1 MAPALLA
8 PHHGQI
14 QHLEM
19 FQSPGLPTVNVK
31 GTCASDV
38 ASKLYDSRQP
48 GFPALSFGMIP

>member
-14 QHLEM
+14 QHLEL
-19 FQSPGLPTVNVK
+19 FQRPGLPTVNVK

-38 ASKLYDSRQP
+38 ASKLYDSRQL
-48 GFPALSFGMIP
+48 GFGKIP